1 MFSILGGNIL
11 GRNKQQQLAKA
22 TEKLIKEIFGGT
34 DTTALK
40 TAIEICNK
48 EPQKIIKFLRNDENL
63 ALQLSL
69 LQVTMNGFN
78 GGGVTFMKKDIKDRA
93 CLNKGCVDI
102 KFNFYFP
109 KNEKGDELLLKF
121 FKVLLENTKIKVKKD
136 DELNTSILYTLID
149 FGLMKNV
156 SAVFYEKCIINHMP
170 SKIKK
175 SLLDEINFSKST
187 IPNLSLKHLKMA

>member
-1 MFSILGGNIL
+1 
-11 GRNKQQQLAKA
+11 
-22 TEKLIKEIFGGT
+22 
-34 DTTALK
+34 
-40 TAIEICNK
+40 
-48 EPQKIIKFLRNDENL
+48 
-63 ALQLSL
+63 
-69 LQVTMNGFN
+69 MNGFN

-121 FKVLLENTKIKVKKD
+121 FKVILENTKIKVTKD
-136 DELNTSILYTLID
+136 DLKNTSILYTLID
-149 FGLMKNV
+149 FGLMKNLY
-156 SAVFYEKCIINHMP
+156 AVFYEKCIINHMP

-187 IPNLSLKHLKMA
+187 IPNLSLKHLKIA